1 MKWREGLGVAH
12 LALHLT
18 CIKSFSSKKCRQ
30 YGKPYCFCCCC
41 LFHFLCSLICFIIA
55 VLLQCHADSW
65 SVSFLEHCS
74 CAHAVSV
81 AFLLLL
87 LQNQPVSS
95 IFQSLQTLSKSLVVS
110 FDSSFF
116 LHVTI
121 LSKWLV
127 LILCKFSII
136 SFLFSCFTDS
146 LEECVGKIRRKRKP
160 FIFWK
165 EVVISSSSDVEH
177 EFFDLFLYL
186 EPLSLR
192 RYGDSFWGII
202 VVFYDHSCILFHYN

>member
-1 MKWREGLGVAH
+1 MQAVWEVLLFFVVAV
-12 LALHLT
+12 
-18 CIKSFSSKKCRQ
+18 
-30 YGKPYCFCCCC
+30 
-41 LFHFLCSLICFIIA
+41 FHFLCSLICFIIA
-55 VLLQCHADSW
+55 VFLQFGADSW

-74 CAHAVSV
+74 CAHAVS
-81 AFLLLL
+81 AFFLLL
-87 LQNQPVSS
+87 LQNWPVSS
-95 IFQSLQTLSKSLVVS
+95 IFQCLQTSSKSSVVS
-110 FDSSFF
+110 FDSSFY

-146 LEECVGKIRRKRKP
+146 LEECVGKIWRKRKP

-165 EVVISSSSDVEH
+165 EVVIIFWSSKVEH
-177 EFFDLFLYL
+177 EFFDLFTIWNFWASRGLACY
-186 EPLSLR
+186 
-192 RYGDSFWGII
+192 SFWGII

>member
-1 MKWREGLGVAH
+1 MQAVWEVLLFFVVAV
-12 LALHLT
+12 
-18 CIKSFSSKKCRQ
+18 
-30 YGKPYCFCCCC
+30 
-41 LFHFLCSLICFIIA
+41 FHFLCSLICFIIA
-55 VLLQCHADSW
+55 FFLQCGADSW

-74 CAHAVSV
+74 CAHAVS

-87 LQNQPVSS
+87 LQNWPVSS
-95 IFQSLQTLSKSLVVS
+95 IFQCLQTSSKSSVVS
-110 FDSSFF
+110 FDSSFY

-146 LEECVGKIRRKRKP
+146 LEECVGKIWRKRKP

-165 EVVISSSSDVEH
+165 EVVISSSSDLAKWNMSSLISL
-177 EFFDLFLYL
+177 LFGTS
-186 EPLSLR
+186 EPPEVLHATACGASL
-192 RYGDSFWGII
+192 
-202 VVFYDHSCILFHYN
+202 